1 MDSKY
6 RELPSDIKLATFK
19 EIFSLISHA
28 IKRGYI
34 DPFGVVTGI
43 SKNNAYLMKYEV
55 SHPVFLSY
63 FRNTLMDFDD
73 MYTIFKES
81 KKNIRIV
88 YELNQISSF
97 AIISEETNDIVFET
111 PIMREENVCV
121 EDVFELYGNP
131 HIFKETTV
139 YDLDIQEFS
148 YAIQN
153 DYTFRANHY
162 IITKE
167 AVPKPKKL
175 ISGNY
180 SISDIVNESEESY
193 IYYTTKL
200 VYPDIKLMVASKVLN
215 LD

>member
-73 MYTIFKES
+73 MYTIWTLLIPKLIYGFRLDS
-81 KKNIRIV
+81 YIAHFRI
-88 YELNQISSF
+88 SF
-97 AIISEETNDIVFET
+97 LHVQ
-111 PIMREENVCV
+111 NVC
-121 EDVFELYGNP
+121 EM
-131 HIFKETTV
+131 
-139 YDLDIQEFS
+139 
-148 YAIQN
+148 A
-153 DYTFRANHY
+153 
-162 IITKE
+162 
-167 AVPKPKKL
+167 
-175 ISGNY
+175 SG
-180 SISDIVNESEESY
+180 
-193 IYYTTKL
+193 K
-200 VYPDIKLMVASKVLN
+200 
-215 LD
+215 